1 MKFNSA
7 ITGIALALSGVVNRF
22 ARLRSVLAGLAFC
35 GAALVASTGASQAS
49 FVIGLESDAPSISEL
64 HTFGE
69 GNKKVHAF
77 DLNIGANHA
86 TELANVV
93 TGTAINVLVDVANG
107 FANIVPQYRRSRPT
121 DVHAGIHEPQI
132 LWRLFLASPAGGAQ
146 ARLRSQSRI
155 FLTTSLPLPA
165 VPSRRT
171 TIPPASADGPSTV
184 TSLSVTTTATGG
196 FKELKQIRGLGN
208 CSNCS
213 ARENARTAEQLKASQ
228 EQMARAIANTSEQNL
243 RRRTSATPP
252 PPIATPARRPVS
264 ALPPREARAQA
275 RVPVTLRPDNSS
287 PHRRRLCCGGILA
300 GRGGKALPPAE
311 VETAQMRDLVL
322 DRCFGRGATSATF
335 LLHRVRPPVWP
346 GPQLQA
352 KL

>member
-121 DVHAGIHEPQI
+121 DVHAGIHEPKSYGDF
-132 LWRLFLASPAGGAQ
+132 FL
-146 ARLRSQSRI
+146 
-155 FLTTSLPLPA
+155 
-165 VPSRRT
+165 
-171 TIPPASADGPSTV
+171 
-184 TSLSVTTTATGG
+184 
-196 FKELKQIRGLGN
+196 
-208 CSNCS
+208 
-213 ARENARTAEQLKASQ
+213 
-228 EQMARAIANTSEQNL
+228 
-243 RRRTSATPP
+243 
-252 PPIATPARRPVS
+252 
-264 ALPPREARAQA
+264 RAQL
-275 RVPVTLRPDNSS
+275 VE
-287 PHRRRLCCGGILA
+287 RRHDY
-300 GRGGKALPPAE
+300 GRNHGY
-311 VETAQMRDLVL
+311 
-322 DRCFGRGATSATF
+322 F
-335 LLHRVRPPVWP
+335 
-346 GPQLQA
+346 
-352 KL
+352 